1 MTVINTRL
9 FHKIFL
15 IFTAALVSV
24 SLFVSCNHRSDS
36 YNIISRLDEIDL
48 LISVGD
54 TKEAVLK
61 LKEAEKY
68 TYKPLDFIG
77 IYKRYIYL
85 GEDQAGLKLLEKAMK
100 KHPGDGEILAVHVHY
115 LLRHK
120 EIDRAYE
127 EAKGLEKTQYASL
140 YSEALFSYALKYHL
154 SAEELFNPSR
164 KEKKLR
170 KEKLKAI
177 ENGELA
183 EDNGFYYDRRFIPF
197 YIYAFKG
204 SKVNQWMINAA
215 CLYMRDGDY
224 EKAVLLM
231 PEKMPLVR
239 DSYFW
244 ACVLFD
250 SSHYG
255 ESVQA
260 LNTNKGLWGQDEYS
274 VKSIALLSDDYYILG
289 EDQAAEDARS
299 VLFTMDMDEKA
310 LLAYN
315 KILPVIY
322 LNSAIFA
329 RENDDVSHEYDRLK
343 FLVEQFPLFEPGL
356 ASYCQ
361 LAIDSL
367 NRPEEEALSKKLR
380 EAGLRTQAMERRDA
394 IPEVSME
401 EALGRV
407 DSAIA
412 VEPSAEFEVLKENVY
427 SLTHKSESQGQ
438 KQVRLWKLLEKNEN
452 GTSTYPEEIVHHG
465 VFKLIGLNQTE
476 DARAMFDEYLNV
488 SYGLTLKDIG
498 EFVLPDRFASWEYQ
512 AAAWFMKDIKISKS
526 REIYEYIIKRFNE
539 RNPRTQHQS
548 QNDAVINALI
558 NLAVI
563 YEGTNR
569 QGKALECLNEAQG
582 RCVDGKLKAEAL
594 YRMAKIQM
602 TQKQD
607 PQAIQS
613 LRYALTLDEDHN
625 KARLL
630 LKQLTN
636 VY

>member
-1 MTVINTRL
+1 
-9 FHKIFL
+9 
-15 IFTAALVSV
+15 
-24 SLFVSCNHRSDS
+24 
-36 YNIISRLDEIDL
+36 
-48 LISVGD
+48 
-54 TKEAVLK
+54 
-61 LKEAEKY
+61 
-68 TYKPLDFIG
+68 
-77 IYKRYIYL
+77 
-85 GEDQAGLKLLEKAMK
+85 
-100 KHPGDGEILAVHVHY
+100 
-115 LLRHK
+115 
-120 EIDRAYE
+120 
-127 EAKGLEKTQYASL
+127 
-140 YSEALFSYALKYHL
+140 
-154 SAEELFNPSR
+154 
-164 KEKKLR
+164 
-170 KEKLKAI
+170 
-177 ENGELA
+177 
-183 EDNGFYYDRRFIPF
+183 
-197 YIYAFKG
+197 
-204 SKVNQWMINAA
+204 
-215 CLYMRDGDY
+215 MRDGDY

-438 KQVRLWKLLEKNEN
+438 KQVRLWKLLEK
-452 GTSTYPEEIVHHG
+452 
-465 VFKLIGLNQTE
+465 K
-476 DARAMFDEYLNV
+476 
-488 SYGLTLKDIG
+488 
-498 EFVLPDRFASWEYQ
+498 
-512 AAAWFMKDIKISKS
+512 
-526 REIYEYIIKRFNE
+526 
-539 RNPRTQHQS
+539 
-548 QNDAVINALI
+548 
-558 NLAVI
+558 
-563 YEGTNR
+563 
-569 QGKALECLNEAQG
+569 
-582 RCVDGKLKAEAL
+582 
-594 YRMAKIQM
+594 
-602 TQKQD
+602 
-607 PQAIQS
+607 
-613 LRYALTLDEDHN
+613 
-625 KARLL
+625 
-630 LKQLTN
+630 
-636 VY
+636 